1 MLITAEAEEGSWP
14 QLTRERNPELES
26 CAHLS
31 FLGPRQAAD
40 AMAGGKKLPRRGS
53 RRSLKSPAD
62 RRAGGRSRRN
72 AWTLIGQH
80 CGHVT
85 SLLASDWPI
94 ELKELGHCLVPLAVE
109 VKCKFTIVNNVFL
122 NIKFISYK
130 VNSSLIDDHIV
141 YIYRCYI
148 FCFCKRF

>member
-26 CAHLS
+26 SAHLS
-31 FLGPRQAAD
+31 FLGSDRAKPAD
-40 AMAGGKKLPRRGS
+40 ANGWREEASNPRRGS

-72 AWTLIGQH
+72 AWPPIGQY

-85 SLLASDWPI
+85 SLLASDWPR
-94 ELKELGHCLVPLAVE
+94 EPRELGHCLV
-109 VKCKFTIVNNVFL
+109 
-122 NIKFISYK
+122 
-130 VNSSLIDDHIV
+130 SSC
-141 YIYRCYI
+141 RRS
-148 FCFCKRF
+148 KM